1 MSEVA
6 ILGSS
11 SIIFINLFKKLN
23 VVKKIDVF
31 KILKR
36 KVLAFPPCAPSVSIV
51 LRDIWYF
58 TVQRALQTV

>member
-11 SIIFINLFKKLN
+11 SIISINLFKKLN
-23 VVKKIDVF
+23 VVKKIDLF

-36 KVLAFPPCAPSVSIV
+36 KVLALLPCATSVSIV